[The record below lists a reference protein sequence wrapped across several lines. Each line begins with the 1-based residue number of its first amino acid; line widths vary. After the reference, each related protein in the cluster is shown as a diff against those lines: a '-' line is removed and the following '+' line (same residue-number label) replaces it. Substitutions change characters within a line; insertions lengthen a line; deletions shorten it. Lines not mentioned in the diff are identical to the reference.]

1 MLYGEQSR
9 EDLEEYAEKLFAK
22 SEVVRDKNSRR
33 KLYDELI
40 DKFGIDVSI
49 ADDMITFKKDIKE
62 FTSFQIFCVL
72 WFLDRKSLSKFF
84 TESEINALSKEKIVK
99 EKVTFPLVIDNM
111 VQISEDQWIG
121 KTTLQMLM
129 KWRDAQ
135 LLNYD
140 ENEQRALRRVKFGN
154 IEVFKPYV
162 NGKSVTEI
170 RASMEN
176 GSYIPDTITLN
187 MPDGS
192 EYEYENGK
200 LTIFSLPNGMFN
212 LDDGYH
218 RYLAMS
224 QIHDFNKEFDFPMEL
239 RIVNFEN
246 TKATSFIFQQDQKTK
261 MKKINS
267 DTYDINSIPNRV
279 VTRINNDRLGCNI
292 TGMIGR
298 NNAKIDMGVLSRC
311 ISYFYIKE
319 KPNKEEE
326 MKYIIALQNE
336 LTSKFNAIT
345 SQDQIFLGKY
355 SDAMILATIYVFAS
369 DIPVEKYAESIHSIV
384 DNLTEDE
391 EKFFRVSASGTIRKK
406 AINIIEEKLGRG

>member
-9 EDLEEYAEKLFAK
+9 QDLENYAEKLFAK
-22 SEVVRDKNSRR
+22 SEIVKNKTSRR
-33 KLYDELI
+33 ELYNNLI
-40 DKFGIDVSI
+40 NQFGIDVSV

-84 TESEINALSKEKIVK
+84 TESEIAALSKEKIVK
-99 EKVTFPLVIDNM
+99 EKVGFPLVIDNM

-121 KTTLQMLM
+121 KTTLQTMM

-162 NGKSVTEI
+162 NSKSVKEI
-170 RASMEN
+170 REAMEN

-192 EYEYENGK
+192 EYEYDNGK

-224 QIHDFNKEFDFPMEL
+224 QIHDFNKDFDFAMEL

-246 TKATSFIFQQDQKTK
+246 IKATSFIFQQDQKTK

-267 DTYDINSIPNRV
+267 DSYDTNSIPNKV
-279 VTRINNDRLGCNI
+279 ITRINNDRLSCNVA
-292 TGMIGR
+292 GMIGR
-298 NNAKIDMGVLSRC
+298 NGSKIDMGVLARC
-311 ISYFYIKE
+311 ISYFFLKE
-319 KPNKEEE
+319 KPKKEEE
-326 MKYIIALQNE
+326 MHFVINLQSE
-336 LTSKFNAIT
+336 LTNKFNAIT
-345 SQDQIFLGKY
+345 SQDQAFLGKY
-355 SDAMILATIYVFAS
+355 TDEMILTTMYVFAS
-369 DIPVEKYAESIHSIV
+369 DIPAEKYAESVHKVV
-384 DNLTEDE
+384 DNLTEEE
-391 EKFFRVSASGTIRKK
+391 EKIFRISSVGAVRKK
-406 AINIIEEKLGRG
+406 AVNIIEEKLERR